1 MAHLVLDRQLV
12 AVRARVAAVARTLGV
27 ERADVRPVALVRR
40 VLAREAL
47 EELLAG
53 AVGLAELELARRAFF
68 LGSLD
73 CEVVQE
79 DKRMT

>member
-1 MAHLVLDRQLV
+1 
-12 AVRARVAAVARTLGV
+12 
-27 ERADVRPVALVRR
+27 VRPVALVRR